1 MKKALCHSQ
10 KPSSPSVLVLQHIG
24 IETPGTLERVLRF
37 RGIRLKTLS
46 PYKGQKTPARLKEA
60 GLIVMGGPMGVY
72 ETKQYPFLKSEMK
85 LIEDALRQKKPIL
98 GICLGSQLLASVLG
112 ARVKKGKK
120 KEIGWHSVYLK
131 PEAAKDD
138 LWAGAPKSFMGL
150 HWHGDIFDLP
160 KGSADLASSDL
171 TRVQAYRYG
180 ASAYGFLFHMEVT
193 RPMIRK
199 WTDVFAGELKQEKI
213 SAPGILKAGEYHQPF
228 LQALGSV
235 IFDRWAEK
243 VSPS

>member
-1 MKKALCHSQ
+1 MNENA
-10 KPSSPSVLVLQHIG
+10 
-24 IETPGTLERVLRF
+24 
-37 RGIRLKTLS
+37 
-46 PYKGQKTPARLKEA
+46 
-60 GLIVMGGPMGVY
+60 LIVMGGPMGVY
-72 ETKQYPFLKSEMK
+72 ETKQYPFLKDEMK
-85 LIEDALRQKKPIL
+85 LIEDALRQKKPVL

-112 ARVKKGKK
+112 APVKKGKK
-120 KEIGWHSVYLK
+120 KEVGWHPVFLK
-131 PEAAKDD
+131 PEASKDA

-160 KGSADLASSDL
+160 KGSAALASSEL

-193 RPMIRK
+193 RIMIRK
-199 WTDVFAGELKQEKI
+199 WTDIFAGELKREKI
-213 SAPGILKAGEYHQPF
+213 SASDILRESEHHQPF

-243 VSPS
+243 VLPS

>member
-1 MKKALCHSQ
+1 MAAKTGANSE
-10 KPSSPSVLVLQHIG
+10 VLVLQHIG
-24 IETPGTLERVLRF
+24 IETPGTIERVLSF
-37 RGIRLKTLS
+37 RGIRFKMIS
-46 PYKGQKTPARLKEA
+46 PYKGQKTPSRLNEA
-60 GLIVMGGPMGVY
+60 GLVVMGGPMGVY
-72 ETKQYPFLKSEMK
+72 ETKEYPFLKDEMK
-85 LIEDALRQKKPIL
+85 LIENALRQKKPVL

-120 KEIGWHSVYLK
+120 KEIGWYPVRLK
-131 PEAAKDD
+131 PEASKDA

-150 HWHGDIFDLP
+150 HWHGDIFELP
-160 KGSADLASSDL
+160 KKSVALASSDL

-180 ASAYGFLFHMEVT
+180 VNAYGFLFHMEVT
-193 RPMIRK
+193 RSMIRK
-199 WTDVFAGELKQEKI
+199 WTDVFAGELKREKI
-213 SAPGILKAGEYHQPF
+213 SGADILRAGEHHQPF